1 MSKQY
6 LQTQTLPPDPAAP
19 SADIFSLA
27 TTPSHLLVASGH
39 SSIRVHRI
47 RGQTIHADTAEDEH
61 PYPLIQ
67 TLEKAHPLGAHH
79 ICASPD
85 GKVAASGGFGGEV
98 RVWQLSVDESNGEE
112 TWTKRGDIL
121 PPKTKK
127 ERDASDSGESWALA
141 LSENG
146 QYLAAST
153 HDGRLNVYDTTTFSP
168 SNTTPE
174 RITQYETKGSFALSV
189 DLSPDGS
196 LTASGHQNGSIYIF
210 SNTTRRL
217 THSLPGLIKPVRTLK
232 FSPLNRYLA
241 AAGDARI
248 IALYDT
254 QSGGQI
260 ANLSGHASWI
270 MSLDWN
276 WSGEFLVSGGYD
288 GKVKIWS
295 VERRECV
302 ATQTESE
309 KCLWAVKW
317 LVKGAQARNESFVTA
332 GAGGTLAFYRE
343 ASGT

>member
-1 MSKQY
+1 M
-6 LQTQTLPPDPAAP
+6 
-19 SADIFSLA
+19 FSLA

-39 SSIRVHRI
+39 SSIKVYST
-47 RGQTIHADTAEDEH
+47 RGQTIHPDSAEDEH
-61 PYPLIQ
+61 PYPLVQ

-79 ICASPD
+79 ICASID
-85 GKVAASGGFGGEV
+85 GRVAASGGFGGEV
-98 RVWQLSVDESNGEE
+98 RVWELSQDSSSGEE
-112 TWTKRGDIL
+112 TWVKRGDIL

-127 ERDASDSGESWALA
+127 EREAQNASGESWALA

-153 HDGRLNVYDTTTFSP
+153 HDGKVNVYDTTTFSKGP
-168 SNTTPE
+168 TAE

-189 DLSPDGS
+189 DLSPDGNM
-196 LTASGHQNGSIYIF
+196 TASGHQNGSVYIF
-210 SNTTRRL
+210 SNTMRRL
-217 THSLPGLIKPVRTLK
+217 IHSLTGLLKPVRTLK

-254 QSGGQI
+254 KSGEQI
-260 ANLSGHASWI
+260 ANLSGHASWV

-317 LVKGAQARNESFVTA
+317 LAKGAAMRSESFVTA
-332 GAGGTLAFYRE
+332 GGEGTLAFYRE
-343 ASGT
+343 AAGT